1 MVELCIGMAWSFGL
15 CFLLTPP
22 ARTWASRL
30 GLMDKPDGRRK
41 LHGRSIPVAGGPVL
55 LLSVGTAL
63 LVAFLSRGA
72 IYAQALTTA
81 SRLLGLVLA
90 AVVICSVGV
99 LDDLGCLRGRH
110 KLLGQLAAI
119 TAVIATGVRIDSVHF
134 LNLDFDLGTLAVPF
148 TAFFLLGTINSL
160 NLLDGMDGL
169 LTSIALFL
177 CLVLGSLALLAGK
190 ELTAY
195 AAFATAAALLAF
207 LLYNFPPATIFLGD
221 SGSMLIG
228 LIVGI
233 LAIDSSVEHPGR
245 MALAAPLA
253 LLSLPILD
261 TAAAILRRKL
271 TGRSIYN
278 TDRSHLHHCLLRR
291 LGDPRL
297 VLLVTSFCCLVL
309 GAGVLAGQ
317 MLQCEWVIVLA
328 SFAVVAA
335 LMATR
340 LFGHTEFLLL
350 VQRVYALLASLL
362 RMPHADEP
370 RQIEMRLHGNVDWR
384 ELWLRIL
391 DWDDALNL
399 CGLRL
404 DVNAPA
410 LGEGYHARWD
420 RGPEANDEEEGL
432 WRAQIPLTLK
442 GRSIGK
448 LEISG
453 RRNGESLGEKIAV
466 LAKLIQDF
474 EDNVSLL
481 ADGPATPR
489 PEPRVSDVS
498 VLQTANRELQ
508 TANREGP
515 EFQRANL

>member
-1 MVELCIGMAWSFGL
+1 
-15 CFLLTPP
+15 
-22 ARTWASRL
+22 
-30 GLMDKPDGRRK
+30 
-41 LHGRSIPVAGGPVL
+41 
-55 LLSVGTAL
+55 
-63 LVAFLSRGA
+63 
-72 IYAQALTTA
+72 
-81 SRLLGLVLA
+81 
-90 AVVICSVGV
+90 
-99 LDDLGCLRGRH
+99 
-110 KLLGQLAAI
+110 
-119 TAVIATGVRIDSVHF
+119 
-134 LNLDFDLGTLAVPF
+134 
-148 TAFFLLGTINSL
+148 
-160 NLLDGMDGL
+160 
-169 LTSIALFL
+169 
-177 CLVLGSLALLAGK
+177 
-190 ELTAY
+190 
-195 AAFATAAALLAF
+195 
-207 LLYNFPPATIFLGD
+207 
-221 SGSMLIG
+221 
-228 LIVGI
+228 
-233 LAIDSSVEHPGR
+233 
-245 MALAAPLA
+245 
-253 LLSLPILD
+253 
-261 TAAAILRRKL
+261 
-271 TGRSIYN
+271 
-278 TDRSHLHHCLLRR
+278 
-291 LGDPRL
+291 
-297 VLLVTSFCCLVL
+297 
-309 GAGVLAGQ
+309 
-317 MLQCEWVIVLA
+317 
-328 SFAVVAA
+328 
-335 LMATR
+335 
-340 LFGHTEFLLL
+340 
-350 VQRVYALLASLL
+350 
-362 RMPHADEP
+362 
-370 RQIEMRLHGNVDWR
+370 MRLHGNVDWR